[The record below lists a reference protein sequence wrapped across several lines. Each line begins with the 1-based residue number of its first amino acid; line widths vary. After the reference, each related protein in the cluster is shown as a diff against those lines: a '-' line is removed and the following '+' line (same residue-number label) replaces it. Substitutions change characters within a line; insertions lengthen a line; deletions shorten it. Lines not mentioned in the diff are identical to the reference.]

1 MMTDK
6 KKIALS
12 NIIALIL
19 TFVAVISAVTVL
31 FVRAGYK
38 HRYPQKY
45 TEYIV
50 KYSEEYSLLFFK
62 NNMKTSQPV
71 RVDSLFVILTYQF
84 L

>member
-12 NIIALIL
+12 KIIALIL
-19 TFVAVISAVTVL
+19 TFVAVILAVTVL

-50 KYSEEYSLLFFK
+50 KYSEEY
-62 NNMKTSQPV
+62 
-71 RVDSLFVILTYQF
+71 
-84 L
+84 

>member
-12 NIIALIL
+12 KIIALIL
-19 TFVAVISAVTVL
+19 TFVAVISAVTVF
-31 FVRAGYK
+31 FVRVGYK

-50 KYSEEYSLLFFK
+50 KYSEEYSVPK
-62 NNMKTSQPV
+62 E
-71 RVDSLFVILTYQF
+71 
-84 L
+84 